1 MSAFYQEMADIASGI
16 LAEFKQGLVT
26 LSKTVPGTP
35 DPATPWLPGT
45 PTTETYE
52 LDATVST
59 AYVENASA
67 AYQDGSLIEMSDLI
81 VTCAVPPVAPSLD
94 ALIVIDGRPHTI
106 KQINAIP
113 AAGTTVAYKIFV
125 GS

>member
-1 MSAFYQEMADIASGI
+1 MTFYEEMQGIASGI
-16 LAEFKQGLVT
+16 LAEFKQGTVT
-26 LSKTVPGTP
+26 LQKTVPGAP
-35 DPATPWLPGT
+35 DPATPWLPGA
-45 PTTETYE
+45 PTTETHDLE
-52 LDATVST
+52 ATVST

-94 ALIVIDGRPHTI
+94 DGIIIDGKPHTI

-113 AAGTTVAYKIFV
+113 AAGTPVAFKIFV

>member
-1 MSAFYQEMADIASGI
+1 MTFYEEMQGIASGI
-16 LAEFKQGLVT
+16 LAEFNQGTVT
-26 LSKTVPGTP
+26 LQKTVPGAP
-35 DPATPWLPGT
+35 DPNTPWLPGA
-45 PTTETYE
+45 PTTETYD

-94 ALIVIDGRPHTI
+94 DIITIDGKPHTI

-113 AAGTTVAYKIFV
+113 AAGTPVAFKIFV